1 MYNVHNYVIEG
12 YITGH
17 QNLPKFPWV
26 KIGKVSI
33 FLRLKALFTKI
44 TLTVFPVVLNG
55 PTPVVKERSEPETVG
70 RLINMFEDFLMK
82 SFNQYSGSWRTRLHV
97 NKVLFWLF
105 YPFPIFFHP

>member
-1 MYNVHNYVIEG
+1 MIEG
-12 YITGH
+12 YI
-17 QNLPKFPWV
+17 NWSPKPAKIPLRE

-33 FLRLKALFTKI
+33 FLRLRALFTKI

-82 SFNQYSGSWRTRLHV
+82 RFNQYAGS
-97 NKVLFWLF
+97 
-105 YPFPIFFHP
+105 

>member
-12 YITGH
+12 YI
-17 QNLPKFPWV
+17 NWSPKPA
-26 KIGKVSI
+26 KIPLRENIGKVSI
-33 FLRLKALFTKI
+33 YLRLRALFTKI

-82 SFNQYSGSWRTRLHV
+82 RFNEYAGS
-97 NKVLFWLF
+97 
-105 YPFPIFFHP
+105 